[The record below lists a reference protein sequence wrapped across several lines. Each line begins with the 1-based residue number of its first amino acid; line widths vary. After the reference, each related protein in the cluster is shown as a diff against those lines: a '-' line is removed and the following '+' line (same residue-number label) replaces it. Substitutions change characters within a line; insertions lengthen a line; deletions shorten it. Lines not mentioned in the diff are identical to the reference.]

1 MKPAP
6 SPDSVSG
13 SRAAP
18 IIERAPLPI
27 VEVQGLDHTVTYVNP
42 AFCALLGKKRSEL
55 VEKPFSEVVFGGDQC
70 VPLLNEVYQTGEPKT
85 LALPDETDPQ
95 PAFWLYAMW
104 PALDVGEKPVG
115 VIIQLTRSAEFRRN
129 AAAVNEALLLAGL
142 RQHELRFAAEEAN
155 EQLRSEIAAR
165 EQAEKDLKESQSR
178 LAQANE
184 LLSHR
189 GKHLESLVEQR
200 TAALNDSVQQLE
212 MFSYSIV
219 HDMRAPLRSMQS
231 FARLLEQE
239 FGHKLDDHGRDYV
252 RRIVSSSNRMD
263 LLITDVLSYSRV
275 AASSTPPRRVDLDRL
290 VEEIVTQYPEFEEQA
305 VNIHVLR
312 PLPAVLGNTALLTQ
326 VISNLLH
333 NAIRFTQPP
342 RPPHITVRAEI
353 LSGAERVRL
362 WVEDRGIGIAPEH
375 HEQIFKLFHQLH
387 TRDKYPGTGVGLA
400 IVKKALERMHGTVG
414 VESQL
419 GQGSRFWVEL
429 TLAPRLTTQRAI
441 PGRLSLGE

>member
-1 MKPAP
+1 MKLEP
-6 SPDSVSG
+6 SPDSVTG

-27 VEVQGLDHTVTYVNP
+27 VEVQGIEHTVTYVNS
-42 AFCALLGKKRSEL
+42 AFCALLGKERSEL
-55 VEKPFSEVVFGGDQC
+55 VGKPFSEIVLGGDQC

-104 PALDVGEKPVG
+104 PALDAREKPVG

-129 AAAVNEALLLAGL
+129 AAAVNEALLLSGL

-165 EQAEKDLKESQSR
+165 EQAEKDLKESQTR

-231 FARLLEQE
+231 FARLLEHEYGPQ
-239 FGHKLDDHGRDYV
+239 LDDRGRNYIQ
-252 RRIVSSSNRMD
+252 RIVSSSRRMD

-275 AASSTPPRRVDLDRL
+275 AASSTPPRRVDLARL
-290 VEEIVTQYPEFEEQA
+290 VEEIVTQYPEFQEQA
-305 VNIHVLR
+305 ANIHVVH
-312 PLPAVLGNTALLTQ
+312 PLPTVMGNTALLTQ

-333 NAIRFTQPP
+333 NAIRFTQPQS
-342 RPPHITVRAEI
+342 PPHITVRAEI
-353 LSGAERVRL
+353 LPGAERVRL

-375 HEQIFKLFHQLH
+375 QEQIFKIFHQLH
-387 TRDKYPGTGVGLA
+387 SRDEYPGTGVGLA
-400 IVKKALERMHGTVG
+400 IVKKALERMNGTVG

-419 GQGSRFWVEL
+419 GQGSRFWAEL
-429 TLAPRLTTQRAI
+429 TLAPPA
-441 PGRLSLGE
+441 